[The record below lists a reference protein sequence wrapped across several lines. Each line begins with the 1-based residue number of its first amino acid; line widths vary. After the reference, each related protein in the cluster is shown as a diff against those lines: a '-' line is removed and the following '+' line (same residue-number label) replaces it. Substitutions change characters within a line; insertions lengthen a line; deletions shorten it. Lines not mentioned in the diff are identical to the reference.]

1 MNKSAVFYM
10 ELLSKR
16 FGPPSA
22 ELQSTFEPVL
32 DGKFHGKDDQ

>member
-1 MNKSAVFYM
+1 MNKSAVFYV

-22 ELQSTFEPVL
+22 ELQVR
-32 DGKFHGKDDQ
+32 QNQC